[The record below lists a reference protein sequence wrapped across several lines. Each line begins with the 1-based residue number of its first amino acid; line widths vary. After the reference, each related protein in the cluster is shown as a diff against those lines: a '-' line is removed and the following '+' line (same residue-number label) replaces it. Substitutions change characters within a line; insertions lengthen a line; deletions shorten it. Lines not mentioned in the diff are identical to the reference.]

1 MARDYSYH
9 FSQLQRI
16 EDHREEKAE
25 KEIRKLY
32 KQILKETKQFI
43 SEEYYQLA
51 EDGKL
56 TYEILRA
63 KGRDARFLKAVEE
76 KLGGL
81 SVGVS
86 DEIKKTVEEMYQLAY
101 DGVRSA
107 VMSGKDTAAFFEG
120 VDMTTA
126 HKLQST
132 VDNAIMEIALEK
144 NHKDITWGIKRE
156 IATALTVGDRFETIA
171 HRIADNLDRSYKKGI
186 LIARTE
192 MHRVREAG
200 HLAAAKDIDE
210 TLQKG
215 SSGMRMVKKWKTM
228 KDGVVRPQSRYKT
241 KKGWKK
247 GKIRPGAPDHVKMH
261 DVVIL
266 EDELFDL
273 GGGVKTTAPGQ
284 SGVAGHDCNCRCQ
297 VLHFLMD
304 DEEFFKATGRHF
316 PENTVA
322 KTKNEDII
330 EAGATTGA
338 LNDSND
344 PEHLRRDEHADKYYA
359 EIRNSS
365 KESFVSAVSHNTSV
379 DRETV
384 EKTYKH
390 IFEDKHDLDKGYDYF
405 DTDYDM
411 AESFRRLRTNDNIQA
426 HDIILLRHEA
436 LEYDIMQ
443 ANPTMPYIQAHE
455 LAEQTYNY
463 KAALMDWHKKR
474 GE

>member
-1 MARDYSYH
+1 MARDYEYL

-32 KQILKETKQFI
+32 KKILKETKQFI

-81 SVGVS
+81 SIAVS
-86 DEIKKTVEEMYQLAY
+86 DEIKNTVEEMYQLAY

-120 VDMTTA
+120 VDMSTA

-156 IATALTVGDRFETIA
+156 VATALMVGDRFETLA
-171 HRIADNLDRSYKKGI
+171 HRIADNLDRSYTKGI

-200 HLAAAKDIDE
+200 HLASAKDIDE

-261 DVVIL
+261 NVVVL

-273 GGGVKTTAPGQ
+273 GGGVMTTAPGQ
-284 SGVAGHDCNCRCQ
+284 SGVAGHDCNCRCKA
-297 VLHFLMD
+297 LHLLMD

-316 PENTVA
+316 AN
-322 KTKNEDII
+322 
-330 EAGATTGA
+330 AGATGQSE
-338 LNDSND
+338 SN
-344 PEHLRRDEHADKYYA
+344 L
-359 EIRNSS
+359 SS
-365 KESFVSAVSHNTSV
+365 MTISK
-379 DRETV
+379 
-384 EKTYKH
+384 
-390 IFEDKHDLDKGYDYF
+390 
-405 DTDYDM
+405 
-411 AESFRRLRTNDNIQA
+411 
-426 HDIILLRHEA
+426 
-436 LEYDIMQ
+436 
-443 ANPTMPYIQAHE
+443 
-455 LAEQTYNY
+455 
-463 KAALMDWHKKR
+463 KA
-474 GE
+474 